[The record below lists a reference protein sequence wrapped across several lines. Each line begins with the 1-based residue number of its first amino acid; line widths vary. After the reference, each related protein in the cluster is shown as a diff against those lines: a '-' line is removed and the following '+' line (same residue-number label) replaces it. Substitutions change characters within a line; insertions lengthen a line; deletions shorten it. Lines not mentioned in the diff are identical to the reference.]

1 MSLRLCPVYKLGWES
16 TPLDNINEIFFVK
29 LAVPWESIIKLVS
42 KFVLTKFLL
51 PFKQI
56 YVIFIMEIFFVM
68 YCISHIISVKILNF
82 PYSRGCC
89 WNCTFATNLKNKIE
103 KYYHLDG
110 EQQLAFLWKKYM
122 SKNVGWEN
130 SRIFLRCAF
139 STFDLGE
146 ICLTRNEKFQF
157 AFLTKALVNVKCQ
170 SRLGS

>member
-1 MSLRLCPVYKLGWES
+1 MCKTSRTLRIYNKVSFQICF
-16 TPLDNINEIFFVK
+16 NEISFTSQTNLCHFHH
-29 LAVPWESIIKLVS
+29 ENI
-42 KFVLTKFLL
+42 
-51 PFKQI
+51 
-56 YVIFIMEIFFVM
+56 FVM
-68 YCISHIISVKILNF
+68 YCISHLISIEILNF
-82 PYSRGCC
+82 PYRRGCC

-110 EQQLAFLWKKYM
+110 KQQLAFLWKKYM